1 MHSVVKEESIVVEKK
16 IIGWL
21 ICFCVHGALAWPG
34 SSESLLLGK
43 QIIAG
48 VGGNSLVCD

>member
-1 MHSVVKEESIVVEKK
+1 MHSVVKEESRVVEK

-21 ICFCVHGALAWPG
+21 ICFCVHGVLAWSG

-48 VGGNSLVCD
+48 VGGNLLVCD